1 MKKKLNKI
9 SLMLYIMM
17 IVVIGF
23 VNQNTIVSYAASKNT
38 SKKVLLVHPYSDAKG
53 FNKINSVKGI
63 VDDYYKNIT
72 SWDGSK
78 INYSTSM
85 EKSGNYDIVV
95 ISSHG
100 STKGISMFKNGKRF
114 DAGVSEV
121 KKWKVKKN
129 SIYIISACSISEKN
143 TKLAQALIDKG
154 AKAVYTYDKEVMRF
168 NSRIQIKLL
177 TKYLSQGL
185 TPIQAFK
192 NLGKNYGNSDMILNL
207 KK

>member
-9 SLMLYIMM
+9 SLMLCIMM

-23 VNQNTIVSYAASKNT
+23 VNQNTILSYAASKNT
-38 SKKVLLVHPYSDAKG
+38 SKQVLLVHPYSDAKG
-53 FNKINSVKGI
+53 LNKITSVKGI
-63 VDDYYKNIT
+63 VDNYYENIT
-72 SWDGSK
+72 SWNGSTK
-78 INYSTSM
+78 NYSTRM
-85 EKSGNYDIVV
+85 KGIGDYDIVI

-100 STKGISMFKNGKRF
+100 STKGISMFENGKRF

-154 AKAVYTYDKEVMRF
+154 AQAVYTYNKEVMRF
-168 NSRIQIKLL
+168 NSRTQIKLL
-177 TKYLSQGL
+177 TKYLSEGQ

-192 NLGKNYGNSDMILNL
+192 TLGKKYGASDMVLNL